1 MVMPPKAVRAVRD
14 LIYWQYAREYI
25 KERERPNECIYCG
38 SGESLSTDH
47 LIPRSRGGADMGD
60 NAVIA
65 CKKCNSSKGNKGI
78 YEWYGLEGRNDNDA

>member
-1 MVMPPKAVRAVRD
+1 MPPKAVRAVRD

-47 LIPRSRGGADMGD
+47 LIPRSRGGADIGD

-65 CKKCNSSKGNKGI
+65 CKKCNSMLKSWRGCAI
-78 YEWYGLEGRNDNDA
+78 YAGWESYARRER